1 MKQVI
6 FDVETKKSFDDVG
19 GYFPEKLE
27 ISFVG
32 VIEREGFPETGVI
45 SESRYEFF
53 EKDLDTLWPILEA
66 ADVVI
71 GFNSDGFDLV
81 TLIPYYSG
89 DVRAFPSLDLLSRVK
104 DAYGKRISLDAIAK
118 ETMGVQKSGHGLDA
132 IKYYNNGEWDKLA
145 SYCMKDVE
153 ITRDIYDYGRTK
165 GHVKFLNKWNTLQT
179 VTVDF
184 NFEIPEDAGLQMTL
198 V

>member
-1 MKQVI
+1 MKQII

-32 VIEREGFPETGVI
+32 VIERDGFPEEGPVH
-45 SESRYEFF
+45 EQRYELF
-53 EKDLDTLWPILEA
+53 EQDLDTLWPLLES
-66 ADVVI
+66 ADVVV

-81 TLIPYYSG
+81 TLVPYYTG
-89 DVRAFPSLDLLSRVK
+89 DVTTFPSLDLLSRVK
-104 DAYGKRISLDAIAK
+104 DAFGKRVSLDAIAK
-118 ETMGVQKSGHGLDA
+118 ETLGSQKSGHGLDA
-132 IKYYNNGEWDKLA
+132 IKYYNNKEWDKLA

-153 ITRDIYDYGRTK
+153 ITRDVYDYGRTK
-165 GHVKFLNKWNTLQT
+165 GEVKFLNKWNTLQ
-179 VTVDF
+179 VVSVDF
-184 NFEIPEDAGLQMTL
+184 SFEPQDAGLQMTL